1 MKGFRQRVHEQLSR
15 AKEGNKSSK
24 KKDANNSGTAS
35 PLSSSTT
42 LPGSDSRSPNS
53 SNTATPTSSST
64 NLNDLRNKG
73 AGHEGATPNHGSAQH
88 HASSTAGSGSLASHY
103 MSQGSGHGLGGP
115 GTAAGRHHIAPSVII
130 SPSAPHIPG
139 PGATETMPG
148 DLAPPKAGQ
157 KSLLFDRLQS
167 TPKDVPEGVRT
178 PKRQHSSR
186 FDVSD
191 QRARDLEKL
200 PGFHEVPPNR
210 RQELFM
216 QKIDQCNIIFD
227 FNDQTADMK
236 SKEIKR
242 LALHELLDYVANN
255 RSVITEPM
263 YPKVVEMFSK
273 NLFRPVPPPVNPQ
286 GEAFDP
292 EEDEP
297 VLEVA
302 WPHIQVVYEFFLRF
316 IESQDFN
323 TNIAKAY
330 IDHHFVL
337 QLLELF
343 DSEDPRERDF
353 LKTTLHRIY
362 GKFLNLRSY
371 IRRSINNVF
380 FQFTYETE
388 RFNGIA
394 ELLEILG
401 SIINGFAL
409 PLKEEHKLF
418 LTRVLI
424 PLHKVKS
431 LSMYHP
437 QLAYCIV
444 QFLEKDAAL
453 TEEVVLGL
461 LRYWPKVNSTKEVM
475 FLNEVEDI
483 FEVMDPQEFAKVQE
497 PLFNQLAKSVASP
510 HFQVAERALYFWNN
524 EYFCNLVSDNV
535 ETILPIMFAPL
546 YENSKGHWNRT
557 IHGMV
562 YNAMKL
568 FMEINPQLFDECSHD
583 YNEMQSTAA
592 QREKAREAKWAK
604 LTEQANRMKA
614 GLAKPPTTP
623 SIKEVPETDAAQDN
637 QERLDALKLHD
648 ESSST
653 KPSSTHMVR
662 QDLDGLTPAWMA
674 NQGDIGHILE
684 DQSIFIE
691 QFKCL
696 IFNDTEAMCRSIDTS
711 YYRAAGG
718 GSVLWMS
725 GPKFIV
731 TRQQASAFIEVL
743 VYFEL
748 RLGLQRI
755 QIPGQ
760 HSEFSRWVFG
770 DVPSMIEYYEA
781 LPRCSASEMKIR
793 ATRRQ
798 KRLPSGKKE
807 REKDSAGVVKK
818 CLHLHF

>member
-1 MKGFRQRVHEQLSR
+1 MKRFSQRVLSR
-15 AKEGNKSSK
+15 GKDPSKSSK
-24 KKDANNSGTAS
+24 KKGDSKDGTAS
-35 PLSSSTT
+35 PNSLGSREANQSPVLTPSSST
-42 LPGSDSRSPNS
+42 
-53 SNTATPTSSST
+53 ST
-64 NLNDLRNKG
+64 LNDIRNKPLPPNNAAHGEHGNATLAAQVGNSGQNPGVPDRFSSMGGSPQG
-73 AGHEGATPNHGSAQH
+73 ANGGSA
-88 HASSTAGSGSLASHY
+88 TAR
-103 MSQGSGHGLGGP
+103 LGP
-115 GTAAGRHHIAPSVII
+115 LPPTVII
-130 SPSAPHIPG
+130 SPSAPHVPP
-139 PGATETMPG
+139 PGAAETMPH

-157 KSLLFDRLQS
+157 KSLMYDRLHQ
-167 TPKDVPEGVRT
+167 TPKDVLEGPKT
-178 PKRQHSSR
+178 PRRQHSSR
-186 FDVSD
+186 FDISAH
-191 QRARDLEKL
+191 RELEKL

-216 QKIDQCNIIFD
+216 QKIEQCNVIFD
-227 FNDQTADMK
+227 FNDASADMK

-255 RSVITEPM
+255 RQVITEPM
-263 YPKVVEMFSK
+263 YPRVVEMFAK
-273 NLFRPVPPPVNPQ
+273 NLFRPIPPPMNPQ

-330 IDHHFVL
+330 IDHSFVL

-362 GKFLNLRSY
+362 GKFLNLRSF

-444 QFLEKDAAL
+444 QFLEKDASL

-483 FEVMDPQEFAKVQE
+483 FEVMDPAEFAKVQE
-497 PLFNQLAKSVASP
+497 PLFHQLAKSVASP

-535 ETILPIMFAPL
+535 DIILPIMFAPL

-568 FMEINPQLFDECSHD
+568 FMEINPQLFDDCSHE
-583 YNEMQSTAA
+583 YTEHQNNAS
-592 QREKAREAKWAK
+592 AREALRERKWAAI
-604 LTEQANRMKA
+604 TDQANKR
-614 GLAKPPTTP
+614 
-623 SIKEVPETDAAQDN
+623 
-637 QERLDALKLHD
+637 KLNG
-648 ESSST
+648 S
-653 KPSSTHMVR
+653 
-662 QDLDGLTPAWMA
+662 A
-674 NQGDIGHILE
+674 N
-684 DQSIFIE
+684 
-691 QFKCL
+691 
-696 IFNDTEAMCRSIDTS
+696 
-711 YYRAAGG
+711 
-718 GSVLWMS
+718 GSVTGAARS
-725 GPKFIV
+725 
-731 TRQQASAFIEVL
+731 TAN
-743 VYFEL
+743 
-748 RLGLQRI
+748 
-755 QIPGQ
+755 
-760 HSEFSRWVFG
+760 
-770 DVPSMIEYYEA
+770 A
-781 LPRCSASEMKIR
+781 LPRLDEVDTAEDN
-793 ATRRQ
+793 Q
-798 KRLPSGKKE
+798 KRLDSLKLQDGDRRERRPTLHERQNSVGSSRSG
-807 REKDSAGVVKK
+807 R
-818 CLHLHF
+818 

>member
-15 AKEGNKSSK
+15 AKDSTKSSSK
-24 KKDANNSGTAS
+24 KTKDANSTAS
-35 PLSSSTT
+35 S
-42 LPGSDSRSPNS
+42 GSASPS
-53 SNTATPTSSST
+53 QGHAQSPATSNHGTPTSST
-64 NLNDLRNKG
+64 TQLVDPRNKPLPSNDNIG
-73 AGHEGATPNHGSAQH
+73 ASSLHGSLQPGQPGLNSSVTSGTQFSSLPSAQSTLGSSGVPNVVGAMNHSNAGTPSRAPH
-88 HASSTAGSGSLASHY
+88 HL
-103 MSQGSGHGLGGP
+103 P
-115 GTAAGRHHIAPSVII
+115 PSVVV
-130 SPSAPHIPG
+130 SPSGPHVPA
-139 PGATETMPG
+139 PGATETMPT
-148 DLAPPKAGQ
+148 DLAPPKPGE
-157 KSLLFDRLQS
+157 KRLLFDRLQA
-167 TPKDVPEGVRT
+167 TPKDVPEGIRT

-186 FDVSD
+186 FDISD
-191 QRARDLEKL
+191 QRQRELEKL

-227 FNDQTADMK
+227 FNDASGDMK

-255 RSVITEPM
+255 RQVITEPM

-273 NLFRPVPPPVNPQ
+273 NLFRPIPPPMNPQ

-323 TNIAKAY
+323 TNIAKQY
-330 IDHHFVL
+330 IDHQFVL
-337 QLLELF
+337 SLLELF

-362 GKFLNLRSY
+362 GKFLNLRSF

-380 FQFTYETE
+380 FQFVYETE
-388 RFNGIA
+388 RFNGVA

-453 TEEVVLGL
+453 TEDVVLGL

-483 FEVMDPQEFAKVQE
+483 FEVMDPAEFAKVQE

-535 ETILPIMFAPL
+535 EVILPIMFAPL

-568 FMEINPQLFDECSHD
+568 FMEVNPQLFDDCSHE
-583 YNEMQSTAA
+583 YAEQQKQAKEKQLARAA
-592 QREKAREAKWAK
+592 RWSK
-604 LTEQANRMKA
+604 LEE
-614 GLAKPPTTP
+614 LAKGVNGRIPPPLATTTGQGTKVLSP
-623 SIKEVPETDAAQDN
+623 RAEDGDPLS
-637 QERLDALKLHD
+637 QERRNLEAMRLQDDVAKD
-648 ESSST
+648 RRSQET
-653 KPSSTHMVR
+653 PPSSV
-662 QDLDGLTPAWMA
+662 
-674 NQGDIGHILE
+674 
-684 DQSIFIE
+684 S
-691 QFKCL
+691 
-696 IFNDTEAMCRSIDTS
+696 
-711 YYRAAGG
+711 
-718 GSVLWMS
+718 
-725 GPKFIV
+725 
-731 TRQQASAFIEVL
+731 
-743 VYFEL
+743 
-748 RLGLQRI
+748 
-755 QIPGQ
+755 
-760 HSEFSRWVFG
+760 
-770 DVPSMIEYYEA
+770 
-781 LPRCSASEMKIR
+781 
-793 ATRRQ
+793 
-798 KRLPSGKKE
+798 
-807 REKDSAGVVKK
+807 
-818 CLHLHF
+818 